1 MVAQNRRSLTAALI
15 SKFFIFFMKISLIK
29 VLILVQK
36 HRIKKPLVSTVCSWL
51 VFHFF
56 ADDRFGVVF
65 GVSWII
71 FYKLLISRISLVLY
85 WLLCFIGTL
94 LLISVVI
101 RMTSGNPDILYL
113 VTDEEKEL
121 EMLTFES
128 IRT

>member
-1 MVAQNRRSLTAALI
+1 
-15 SKFFIFFMKISLIK
+15 MKISLIK

-56 ADDRFGVVF
+56 TDDRFGVVF

-71 FYKLLISRISLVLY
+71 FNKLLISRISLVLY